1 MFCHRCLSAGSQ
13 SCRMV
18 VHVSGHG
25 GRHTTTP
32 CWNGV
37 TIVRL
42 TGGLA
47 LGAPVGSLWT
57 LVYILAVSLVS
68 FTLTPQC
75 KLVWGSC
82 KDPSLHGG
90 ACCGTTLL
98 GTAHCMGCPAR
109 TTYSRQHQTL
119 TRGFFICSCSYRIQT
134 GNRKHTHISPSHNV
148 S

>member
-1 MFCHRCLSAGSQ
+1 
-13 SCRMV
+13 MV

-32 CWNGV
+32 RWNGV

-42 TGGLA
+42 TGGLV

-57 LVYILAVSLVS
+57 LVYSLAVSLVP

-82 KDPSLHGG
+82 KDPSLHSG
-90 ACCGTTLL
+90 ACALL
-98 GTAHCMGCPAR
+98 RYHAAR
-109 TTYSRQHQTL
+109 YCTPQGLPCTDY
-119 TRGFFICSCSYRIQT
+119 
-134 GNRKHTHISPSHNV
+134 K
-148 S
+148 

>member
-1 MFCHRCLSAGSQ
+1 
-13 SCRMV
+13 MV

-32 CWNGV
+32 RWNGV
-37 TIVRL
+37 TMVRL

-57 LVYILAVSLVS
+57 LVYSLAVSLVP

-82 KDPSLHGG
+82 KDPSLHSG
-90 ACCGTTLL
+90 ACTLL
-98 GTAHCMGCPAR
+98 QYHTAWYCTPHGLPCMD
-109 TTYSRQHQTL
+109 Y
-119 TRGFFICSCSYRIQT
+119 
-134 GNRKHTHISPSHNV
+134 K
-148 S
+148 